1 MSPAILIALLAV
13 AIALMGVFIAT
24 NAAKATRDP
33 KGSGGEAG
41 VHGDS
46 SGESGSGDCGGG
58 DGGGCD

>member
-1 MSPAILIALLAV
+1 MSPAIWIALLAV

-33 KGSGGEAG
+33 KGSGG
-41 VHGDS
+41 DS
-46 SGESGSGDCGGG
+46 SSGSGSGDCGGG